1 MIYFLKIVYSNV
13 IGYLKLVPVA
23 RKLLLNEW
31 FSYRQVR
38 TIETRLT
45 TDIQTIM
52 QLLSHI
58 VAHSGGSLLGNTTT
72 ISKDLV
78 SLSSDLT
85 PDEQPPYRGKPPPRY
100 RQYRRAASL
109 QGSLSPFTTEGLSLR
124 YMCRSLDLPRYVTVM
139 KCIRW
144 HYL

>member
-1 MIYFLKIVYSNV
+1 MD
-13 IGYLKLVPVA
+13 YLKLVPEV
-23 RKLLLNEW
+23 RKLFLNEL
-31 FSYRQVR
+31 FLYRQVR

-124 YMCRSLDLPRYVTVM
+124 YMCRSLDLPRYVTVV
-139 KCIRW
+139 KCITVMIT
-144 HYL
+144 LFVISNGQ